1 MKNAQSGMKF
11 VGWLVAAFA
20 ITVMANG
27 QTRLG
32 VPAYQD
38 PGSPQWTNWA
48 APGAKAVGIMI
59 VNLNNGDDEAYYPS
73 VDRAIRA
80 TRKQGTFV
88 IGYTYTGYGTRDPK
102 VVRRKIDAVYRNYLV
117 DGMFFDEVP
126 TDCNASNPFLPTQ
139 FLYYEALTNY
149 VHEKVGAR
157 VTVLNPGTYSASDC
171 WMGITNILMNWESP
185 GLKDYRDNY
194 VDYPWVHQYP
204 PDRFWHIV
212 YGMGKDQIQSALDLA
227 KQRNAGW
234 VYLTGEIANPYDS
247 PPRYWADEAAA
258 VAQQAVQAPFATA
271 WPDSVNEQGGRM
283 RGRTSIRW
291 SSAGANAAEWEIF
304 LDTDRNAKTGYHGS
318 GVAVGAEYM
327 FDAEGGSA
335 RLWQYAGTGTDWN
348 WTEVPANAALDLL
361 DPAVQVAS
369 FDTVALGGIKALN
382 FQIRA
387 LDAASQAAVNLSST
401 NHSSE
406 AHPSENRAAYDSYVL
421 TLSVGNTGML
431 FDITNHPQ

>member
-1 MKNAQSGMKF
+1 MKTFRFG
-11 VGWLVAAFA
+11 VRLVWLIAVFAAA
-20 ITVMANG
+20 AVTSAG

-73 VDRAIRA
+73 IDRAIRA

-149 VHEKVGAR
+149 SREKAGAR
-157 VTVLNPGTYSASDC
+157 ITVLNPGTYSASDC
-171 WMGITNILMNWESP
+171 WMGITNILMNWEGQ
-185 GLKDYRDNY
+185 GLKNYRDNY
-194 VDYPWVHQYP
+194 VDFAWVHQYP

-212 YGMGKDQIQSALDLA
+212 YGMGKDQLQTALDLA

-258 VAQQAVQAPFATA
+258 VEQQAVQSPFATA
-271 WPDSVNEQGGRM
+271 WPDSIDVQGGRM

-291 SSAGANAAEWEIF
+291 NGQSGAGWEIF
-304 LDTDRNAKTGYHGS
+304 LDTDRSAKTGYHG
-318 GVAVGAEYM
+318 GGIAVGAEYM
-327 FDAEGGSA
+327 FEADGGAA

-361 DPAVQVAS
+361 DPAVQAAT
-369 FDTVALGGIKALN
+369 FDTAALGGAKALN

-387 LDAASQAAVNLSST
+387 LAAAKQSSA
-401 NHSSE
+401 NDSSDDHSSRNRPSQD
-406 AHPSENRAAYDSYVL
+406 HPTYDSYVL